1 MPPAA
6 IKSGEEVTYQLVV
19 KNHSASTTVTNVRV
33 RDALQSL
40 VKQTDG
46 VRIVGGNPVDEAGNP
61 VPYTYPG
68 GGFVSSRIVSGANA
82 SCGTPS
88 GGVNSETRDLTCDI
102 TSMAPEA
109 EVVIEV
115 KIRPK
120 RATTGTYANAASAQS
135 LDIHDADPGNDS
147 STASITVQAIA
158 EIAAQKQ
165 VSPKVAAAGEP
176 LTYTVTVPNYGPSSA
191 ANVTLKDVLP
201 ADAIFIG
208 TPTVSGGG
216 TCTPAATDG
225 VQGGTLECAWAN
237 PLPTGAQYTVTYKM
251 RSRGDLA
258 ADTEILNT
266 VAVDTATEELTKAN
280 NQAEAKA
287 RLKRAEL
294 DVNIS
299 MRHTADGLVLG
310 EDTEYTITVTNSGP
324 SYATQVVVT
333 DKFPHRAPRPPSATR
348 TAWRWPA
355 FPAPPH
361 PGAACSRR

>member
-1 MPPAA
+1 
-6 IKSGEEVTYQLVV
+6 
-19 KNHSASTTVTNVRV
+19 
-33 RDALQSL
+33 
-40 VKQTDG
+40 
-46 VRIVGGNPVDEAGNP
+46 
-61 VPYTYPG
+61 
-68 GGFVSSRIVSGANA
+68 
-82 SCGTPS
+82 
-88 GGVNSETRDLTCDI
+88 DI

-237 PLPTGAQYTVTYKM
+237 PLPTG
-251 RSRGDLA
+251 
-258 ADTEILNT
+258 
-266 VAVDTATEELTKAN
+266 
-280 NQAEAKA
+280 
-287 RLKRAEL
+287 
-294 DVNIS
+294 
-299 MRHTADGLVLG
+299 
-310 EDTEYTITVTNSGP
+310 
-324 SYATQVVVT
+324 
-333 DKFPHRAPRPPSATR
+333 
-348 TAWRWPA
+348 
-355 FPAPPH
+355 
-361 PGAACSRR
+361 